1 MPVFEQQAQSWS
13 ARRHTHHASL
23 QRLQTSL
30 VPAYEV
36 HGLSASPGTSSA
48 FSDTDYFSPLETSQS
63 SADTSYSEHYS
74 PYHPLFSKSFLDGAA
89 PLMFHDDFGYTEHIP
104 RHYSDDMS
112 STISSEQ
119 GRQDYIYPT
128 PAHAGSV
135 SGATFSEMLFED
147 ECVARPA
154 NTQEYDFSAFGPQV
168 EETVVASEEEQK
180 AVIQSSMSISFP
192 QTLFSSRF
200 YPLSPRMQQLLDYY
214 DKSICPVLVAFDGPA
229 NPYRMHVIHL
239 AMQNEGLQSAIAA
252 LSTNNIRMRGL
263 KEVRQI
269 GYIQDRLDN
278 NTVSSGS
285 GFSLLAAQESRDMH
299 GAPTPEELCYK
310 TNSIELLNTQLAD
323 PSLAQDDSVLATLLI
338 LCLFHVCD
346 SGFSKFKTQLAG
358 VQKLLSMR
366 GPSIQ
371 SGFSGWVEM
380 FFTWFDVMTSTVND
394 RETLIQGESLD
405 MLDLSANLGALEQ
418 FSGCDG
424 RLFKLIARLGRL
436 NLLSQ
441 NRPVRVQECTD
452 ETPRAS
458 PQPKHKRVKR
468 DSKKQTQVEF
478 YSLDYDR
485 LDGNGWGAPLDLPS
499 PRSDDG
505 PMTDGDED
513 ARHEFW
519 AEWNDIRSRLQE
531 WELDPSQIPSA
542 PTSPTFGDAASQL
555 CPEQR
560 DLLHISESFRYSAL
574 LYTERL
580 AYPTLPSSSL
590 NLQTLVSQ
598 ALFHIT
604 QLAVDSCVNKFLLWP
619 LFITGTECVDETH
632 RAIVRQRCVE
642 IQKESGFFNNLSG
655 LEVLERVWREDDGE
669 AEEVLGRR
677 RDSGAQGQAFRWR
690 RAMDRVDG
698 EYIVI

>member
-13 ARRHTHHASL
+13 AIRKPARRHTHHASL

-30 VPAYEV
+30 VSAYDG
-36 HGLSASPGTSSA
+36 HSLSASPGTSSA
-48 FSDTDYFSPLETSQS
+48 FSDTDYFSPLEAPQS
-63 SADTSYSEHYS
+63 SADTSYSDHYS
-74 PYHPLFSKSFLDGAA
+74 PYHPFPSNYFLDGAA
-89 PLMFHDDFGYTEHIP
+89 PLMSHDDFGYTEHIP

-128 PAHAGSV
+128 PAHTGSI

-168 EETVVASEEEQK
+168 EETVIASEEEQK
-180 AVIQSSMSISFP
+180 AVTPSSMSISFP

-263 KEVRQI
+263 KE
-269 GYIQDRLDN
+269 
-278 NTVSSGS
+278 
-285 GFSLLAAQESRDMH
+285 ESRDIH

-310 TNSIELLNTQLAD
+310 TNSIEPLNTQLAD

-366 GPSIQ
+366 SPSIQ
-371 SGFSGWVEM
+371 SGFNGWVEM

-441 NRPVRVQECTD
+441 NRPVRVHECTD

-458 PQPKHKRVKR
+458 PQPKHKSVKR
-468 DSKKQTQVEF
+468 DSKKQTKGDF

-485 LDGNGWGAPLDLPS
+485 LDGNGWGTPLDLPS
-499 PRSDDG
+499 PRSKDD

-519 AEWNDIRSRLQE
+519 AEWN
-531 WELDPSQIPSA
+531 
-542 PTSPTFGDAASQL
+542 
-555 CPEQR
+555 
-560 DLLHISESFRYSAL
+560 
-574 LYTERL
+574 TE
-580 AYPTLPSSSL
+580 
-590 NLQTLVSQ
+590 
-598 ALFHIT
+598 
-604 QLAVDSCVNKFLLWP
+604 
-619 LFITGTECVDETH
+619 E
-632 RAIVRQRCVE
+632 
-642 IQKESGFFNNLSG
+642 
-655 LEVLERVWREDDGE
+655 
-669 AEEVLGRR
+669 
-677 RDSGAQGQAFRWR
+677 
-690 RAMDRVDG
+690 
-698 EYIVI
+698 

>member
-1 MPVFEQQAQSWS
+1 
-13 ARRHTHHASL
+13 
-23 QRLQTSL
+23 
-30 VPAYEV
+30 
-36 HGLSASPGTSSA
+36 
-48 FSDTDYFSPLETSQS
+48 
-63 SADTSYSEHYS
+63 
-74 PYHPLFSKSFLDGAA
+74 
-89 PLMFHDDFGYTEHIP
+89 
-104 RHYSDDMS
+104 MS

-128 PAHAGSV
+128 PAHTGSI

-168 EETVVASEEEQK
+168 EEAVIASEEEQK
-180 AVIQSSMSISFP
+180 AVTPSSMSISFP

-214 DKSICPVLVAFDGPA
+214 DKTICSVLVAFDGPA

-269 GYIQDRLDN
+269 GYIQDPLDN

-285 GFSLLAAQESRDMH
+285 GPSLLAAQESRDIH
-299 GAPTPEELCYK
+299 GAPTPEELCYR
-310 TNSIELLNTQLAD
+310 TNSIEPLNTQLANS
-323 PSLAQDDSVLATLLI
+323 SLAQDDSVLAILLV

-346 SGFSKFKTQLAG
+346 SDFSKFKTQLAG

-366 GPSIQ
+366 SPSIQ

-441 NRPVRVQECTD
+441 NRPVRVHECTD
-452 ETPRAS
+452 ETPRTS
-458 PQPKHKRVKR
+458 LQPKHKSVKR
-468 DSKKQTQVEF
+468 DSKKQTKGDF

-485 LDGNGWGAPLDLPS
+485 LDGNGWGTPLDLPS
-499 PRSDDG
+499 PRSKDY

-513 ARHEFW
+513 ARHKFW

-531 WELDPSQIPSA
+531 WELGPSQIPSA
-542 PTSPTFGDAASQL
+542 PTSPTFSDAASQL

-590 NLQTLVSQ
+590 N
-598 ALFHIT
+598 F
-604 QLAVDSCVNKFLLWP
+604 
-619 LFITGTECVDETH
+619 
-632 RAIVRQRCVE
+632 
-642 IQKESGFFNNLSG
+642 
-655 LEVLERVWREDDGE
+655 
-669 AEEVLGRR
+669 
-677 RDSGAQGQAFRWR
+677 
-690 RAMDRVDG
+690 
-698 EYIVI
+698 